1 MDWEAQG
8 SRAIKALASSGLY
21 SSRALRLPVHI
32 ANSGIYS
39 VYYEKCR
46 VLTSKYNTGSNGS
59 HEGITFDL
67 TNALLPGIAYVI
79 ATYNI

>member
-1 MDWEAQG
+1 MPSCYMDREAQG

-46 VLTSKYNTGSNGS
+46 VLTSNYNT
-59 HEGITFDL
+59 TF
-67 TNALLPGIAYVI
+67 
-79 ATYNI
+79 NILYKLILILRLKFS

>member
-1 MDWEAQG
+1 MDREAQG

-46 VLTSKYNTGSNGS
+46 VLTSNYIVGSN
-59 HEGITFDL
+59 
-67 TNALLPGIAYVI
+67 YY
-79 ATYNI
+79 YNILYAKASKRAIIILLFAII

>member
-1 MDWEAQG
+1 MPSCYMDREAQG

-46 VLTSKYNTGSNGS
+46 VLTSNYNTINVV
-59 HEGITFDL
+59 I
-67 TNALLPGIAYVI
+67 LLLYYASFYQRSVLILI
-79 ATYNI
+79 